1 MPPRRLLARTS
12 SPSRAEFQAAG
23 LVALSCCRLGGLQ
36 PDDRILDIGSGVGRV
51 AFPLTGYLSAAGS
64 YAGVDMWREG
74 IQWCRRAITRPFP
87 NFTFQHLDA
96 YHSTYNPSGTTPIT
110 ALRLPEDD
118 GSFDFVLIG
127 AINHLETRE
136 LLAFVS
142 EAGRVLR
149 PGGTYLG
156 TWFLVDDESAQG
168 VLPSGAAGVA
178 CQESVMRAAL
188 SAASLQLEVLHPGA
202 WRATPDAPSYQDLVV
217 ARRSAD

>member
-1 MPPRRLLARTS
+1 M
-12 SPSRAEFQAAG
+12 
-23 LVALSCCRLGGLQ
+23 
-36 PDDRILDIGSGVGRV
+36 
-51 AFPLTGYLSAAGS
+51 
-64 YAGVDMWREG
+64 
-74 IQWCRRAITRPFP
+74 
-87 NFTFQHLDA
+87 
-96 YHSTYNPSGTTPIT
+96 
-110 ALRLPEDD
+110 
-118 GSFDFVLIG
+118 
-127 AINHLETRE
+127 
-136 LLAFVS
+136 S